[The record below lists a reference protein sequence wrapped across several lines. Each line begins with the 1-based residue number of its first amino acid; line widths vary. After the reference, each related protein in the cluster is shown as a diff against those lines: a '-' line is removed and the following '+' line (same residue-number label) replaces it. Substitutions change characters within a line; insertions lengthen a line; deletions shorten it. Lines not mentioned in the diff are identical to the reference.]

1 MKLFDVYPLFDVNI
15 VKGKGCKVWDDKDQ
29 EYLDLYGGHA
39 VISVGHAHP
48 HYVEKVN
55 EQLNK
60 LGFYSNSVKNDLQ
73 VQLAERLGRIS
84 GYDDYQLF
92 LINSGAEANENA
104 LKLASF
110 TNGRTRVLS
119 AEKAFH
125 GRTSL
130 AVEVTNN
137 PKIIAPINDNGH
149 VTYLPMNDL
158 PAWEAELAKGD
169 VCAVIL
175 ECIQGVGGIKMATA
189 EFAQGLAAACK
200 KYGTVLIC
208 DEIQCGYGR
217 SGKFFA
223 HQWLGIR
230 PDIITVAKGIAN
242 GFPMGGVLIAPE
254 FKPVYGQLGT
264 TFGGN
269 HLACAAALA
278 VLDIFENEGLVENA
292 HLVGEYLMERLKE
305 LQKDYPVIQDVRG
318 RGLMIGVDLAVPHKE
333 VRGRLVYEQ
342 HCFTGCAGTNILRLL
357 PPLCLTKDDVDD
369 FIESLINSQTK
380 NIVMK
385 IAVIGAGAMGGSTV
399 KGLIATGQEKAQD
412 ITVSDPSEKVLQQ
425 FAQMGTSV
433 TSDNSAAVMGAD
445 VVMVFVKPW
454 LVEPVLKGIKDSMDY
469 EKQLLVVVAAGVP
482 SAKIKEWMG
491 APIPFFLVI
500 PNIAIAQLS
509 SMTFIVPIDATTEE
523 TAKIIDLF
531 DEMGET
537 LITDEQHLGAGTTLA
552 SCGIAYAMRYIR
564 AAAEGGVELGFKA
577 DDAKRIVMQTVE
589 GAVKLLEA
597 TGLHPEAAIDMV
609 TTPGGVT
616 IKGLNE
622 MEHAGFTSAVIR
634 GLKAGAK

>member
-15 VKGKGCKVWDDKDQ
+15 VKGKGCKVWDENGQ

-39 VISVGHAHP
+39 VISIGHSHP
-48 HYVEKVN
+48 HYIEKVT
-55 EQLNK
+55 EQLQK
-60 LGFYSNSVKNDLQ
+60 IGFYSNSVINKLQ
-73 VQLAERLGRIS
+73 VELAERLGKIS

-119 AEKAFH
+119 CEKAFH

-137 PKIIAPINDNGH
+137 PKIIAPINANNH

-158 PAWEAELAKGD
+158 PAWEAELQKGD

-175 ECIQGVGGIKMATA
+175 ECIQGVGGIKLATP
-189 EFAQGLAAACK
+189 EFAQGLVAACK
-200 KYGTVLIC
+200 KYGTILIC

-278 VLDIFENEGLVENA
+278 VLDVFESEHLVEKA
-292 HLVGEYLMERLKE
+292 HEVGEYLIAQLKE
-305 LQKDYPVIQDVRG
+305 LQKTSAHIIDVRG
-318 RGLMIGVDLAVPHKE
+318 RGLMIGIDLDIPHKE
-333 VRGRLVYEQ
+333 VRQPLIYQE

-357 PPLCLTKDDVDD
+357 PPLCLTKQDAND
-369 FIESLINSQTK
+369 FINR
-380 NIVMK
+380 
-385 IAVIGAGAMGGSTV
+385 
-399 KGLIATGQEKAQD
+399 
-412 ITVSDPSEKVLQQ
+412 
-425 FAQMGTSV
+425 
-433 TSDNSAAVMGAD
+433 
-445 VVMVFVKPW
+445 
-454 LVEPVLKGIKDSMDY
+454 LKK
-469 EKQLLVVVAAGVP
+469 
-482 SAKIKEWMG
+482 
-491 APIPFFLVI
+491 
-500 PNIAIAQLS
+500 
-509 SMTFIVPIDATTEE
+509 
-523 TAKIIDLF
+523 
-531 DEMGET
+531 T
-537 LITDEQHLGAGTTLA
+537 L
-552 SCGIAYAMRYIR
+552 
-564 AAAEGGVELGFKA
+564 
-577 DDAKRIVMQTVE
+577 
-589 GAVKLLEA
+589 
-597 TGLHPEAAIDMV
+597 
-609 TTPGGVT
+609 
-616 IKGLNE
+616 
-622 MEHAGFTSAVIR
+622 
-634 GLKAGAK
+634 